1 MEVGFT
7 IATQPKCEK
16 KYEKLFFRKQKL
28 RNLNGSCPKQKKH
41 NDERCEEKCLDFR
54 LKQKKPTDRITNR
67 QNYGKRIKN
76 DEDEDIFLIK
86 KHRSI
91 SVASMCLCLSV
102 GLWRNNFE
110 MLACELTLLLL
121 YDSVDIFCRHRL
133 CLVFSSLTPFSWRL
147 STCNDEQ
154 RALLS
159 FNKKNTNT
167 APHIQASIKLN
178 SLKVLLV
185 SSYSWWC
192 WRFQCCCWWC
202 ER

>member
-1 MEVGFT
+1 MWKKIRKIIFPKTKASKFEWQLSEAEETQRRTMWRKMPGFS
-7 IATQPKCEK
+7 AEA
-16 KYEKLFFRKQKL
+16 
-28 RNLNGSCPKQKKH
+28 
-41 NDERCEEKCLDFR
+41 
-54 LKQKKPTDRITNR
+54 KKPTDRITNR

-110 MLACELTLLLL
+110 MRACELTLLLL

-159 FNKKNTNT
+159 LQKKIHKHSTT
-167 APHIQASIKLN
+167 HPSKHQIEQFESVAC
-178 SLKVLLV
+178 V
-185 SSYSWWC
+185 
-192 WRFQCCCWWC
+192 
-202 ER
+202 